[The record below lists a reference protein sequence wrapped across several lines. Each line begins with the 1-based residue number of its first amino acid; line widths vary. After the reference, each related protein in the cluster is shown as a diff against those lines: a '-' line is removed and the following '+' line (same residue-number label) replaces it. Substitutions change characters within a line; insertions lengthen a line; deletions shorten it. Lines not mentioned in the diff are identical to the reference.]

1 MALQGQKKKTK
12 CPYKPKEKE
21 VATVLNKRELELP
34 YSDALKRAQVATFTG
49 EELKEENFNRANAEG
64 FEKAVIMLKHWAEMI
79 ERAMREND
87 SFRIEVNYNA
97 EAAKATFAI
106 YTPTTTGKDGSR
118 QEHSDC

>member
-12 CPYKPKEKE
+12 CPCKPKEKE

-34 YSDALKRAQVATFTG
+34 YSDALKRAQVATFSG

-64 FEKAVIMLKHWAEMI
+64 FEKAVIMLKHWAEMV
-79 ERAMREND
+79 EKAMREND

-97 EAAKATFAI
+97 EATKTTFAI
-106 YTPTTTGKDGSR
+106 YTPTTAGKDGSR